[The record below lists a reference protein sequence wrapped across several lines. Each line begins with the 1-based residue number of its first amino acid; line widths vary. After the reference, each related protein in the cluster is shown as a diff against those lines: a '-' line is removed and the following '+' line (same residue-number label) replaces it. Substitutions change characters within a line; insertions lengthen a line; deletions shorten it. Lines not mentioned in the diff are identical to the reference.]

1 MSTTLQVLLITAL
14 VLGLVAVVFGLVHLW
29 NTKVEGTA
37 REKKIDGFF
46 DRLSDRFFDR

>member
-1 MSTTLQVLLITAL
+1 MSTTVQVILITAL
-14 VLGLVAVVFGLVHLW
+14 VLGLVAVVFGLVYLW
-29 NTKVEGTA
+29 NSKVEGTD